1 MDAFRAIDR
10 KLKGH
15 NLRSCS
21 FFVKNR
27 QDMKK
32 LLNKIAAIVY
42 LKISLQLFIFSIMSI
57 SLAQ

>member
-1 MDAFRAIDR
+1 MDIFRAIDR

-15 NLRSCS
+15 VLSSFS

-32 LLNKIAAIVY
+32 LLNKIAAIV
-42 LKISLQLFIFSIMSI
+42 
-57 SLAQ
+57 